1 MVSRYAIQIRYDIEI
16 KISRWPRNDIDD
28 VWIQGLYVQSWRA
41 ELESIQVLAL
51 ENMWYLL
58 VTLVFQIVF
67 SAELWTDDL
76 EMTLKGHGHLSS
88 STMIVQSWLNVW
100 DNLTT
105 LIGTNPGI
113 ALEDNE
119 YLLSSISFLWPDDLE
134 LSRSFVLQGHVQKW
148 LKVWHKLNTFGVNP
162 GIAFEYNGVSSSVTD
177 IFSATFWQDN
187 NNNLKH
193 L

>member
-134 LSRSFVLQGHVQKW
+134 MTLNCQGH
-148 LKVWHKLNTFGVNP
+148 LFSKVMCRGGSKC
-162 GIAFEYNGVSSSVTD
+162 D
-177 IFSATFWQDN
+177 INWT
-187 NNNLKH
+187 H
-193 L
+193 LESIQE